1 MTLMS
6 NDFHSLP
13 HPEQASSTSPAKPQP
28 ANRISRRSV
37 LRGTGAAVAVGAGM
51 SIMASATAQ
60 ERSGDSEQSD
70 HVEPLRLA
78 IIGVANR
85 GQANLDG
92 VASQNIVALC
102 DVDAGYLE
110 EASKRFPEA
119 AKFQDYR
126 KLLDEVKELD
136 GVVISTPDHHHAP
149 AAMMAIERGLHVYCE
164 KPLTHTVAEARAL
177 TEAAR
182 KAGVATQMGTQ
193 IHAGSNYRRVVELIR
208 SGVIGKIEK
217 VHVWVGKGWGA
228 TEMPQPTGETPES
241 LDWNVWLGPA
251 EERPYTPNL
260 HPANWRRYRDFGTGT
275 LGDMGC
281 HYMDLPFWALGLGAP
296 KEIVAEGPQPDPEC
310 CPLGLSVKYQFAA
323 SDTHGDLQLTWY
335 DGDLSPKELE
345 GMPVPGS
352 GVLFVGDN
360 GKMFADY
367 SSYRL
372 FPEQQFVDF
381 QPPEPTIPDSIGHY
395 EEWFR
400 ACRGGEK
407 SLCNFDYS
415 GPLTECVLL
424 GTVAHRVGRPLQWN
438 RDELRCVGDDEAT
451 ALISKTN
458 RDGWVI

>member
-1 MTLMS
+1 MPVS
-6 NDFHSLP
+6 HNQNP
-13 HPEQASSTSPAKPQP
+13 STSNGTQKPIRQL
-28 ANRISRRSV
+28 SRRQL
-37 LRGTGAAVAVGAGM
+37 LRTTGAGLAAGTMLPWMSSAVGQDAEAAG
-51 SIMASATAQ
+51 AADVTLLKL
-60 ERSGDSEQSD
+60 G
-70 HVEPLRLA
+70 V
-78 IIGVANR
+78 IGVANR
-85 GQANLDG
+85 GNANLNG

-102 DVDAGYLE
+102 DVDTNYLDTAGMQ
-110 EASKRFPEA
+110 FPKA

-126 KLLDEVKELD
+126 KLFDEVKDLD

-177 TEAAR
+177 TLAAR

-193 IHAGSNYRRVVELIR
+193 IHAGNNYRRVVELVQANTIGQIR
-208 SGVIGKIEK
+208 K

-228 TEMPQPTGETPES
+228 TTMPEATGECPANV
-241 LDWNVWLGPA
+241 DWDIWVGPA
-251 EERPYTPNL
+251 KERPYTPNL

-281 HYMDLPFWALGLGAP
+281 HYMDLPFWALGLGSPVEVA
-296 KEIVAEGPQPDPEC
+296 AEGPKSDSQC
-310 CPLGLSVKYQFAA
+310 CPLGLSVRYQFAE
-323 SDTHGDLQLTWY
+323 SPTHGELEMIWY
-335 DGDLSPKELE
+335 DGDASPKELE

-360 GKMFADY
+360 GMMFADY

-372 FPEQQFVDF
+372 FPEEQFKDF
-381 QPPEPTIPDSIGHY
+381 QAPAATIPNSIGHY

-424 GTVAHRVGRPLQWN
+424 GTVAHQVGRELQWKAS
-438 RDELRCVGDDEAT
+438 DLRCAGDDEAT

-458 RDGWVI
+458 RDGWIV